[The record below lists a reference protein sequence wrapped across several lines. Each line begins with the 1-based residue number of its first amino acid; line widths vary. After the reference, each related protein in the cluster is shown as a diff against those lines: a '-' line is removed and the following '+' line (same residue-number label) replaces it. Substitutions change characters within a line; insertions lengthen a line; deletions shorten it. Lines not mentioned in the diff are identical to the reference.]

1 MIETDIN
8 CLKSSTLSV
17 NTFMKERNRPDN
29 NMPPSHN
36 GNVYGNKDEIDLI
49 ELILPLWRNK
59 FLIIVITTLTTAA
72 ALAYVSIKTPQYRI
86 TAQVKPSDSI
96 INIKGLPLNFLGIE
110 EVKGLIE
117 ASVTE
122 LYGQEESGDKRCP
135 QIKLTNP
142 RNSRQGIVTLFWPNR
157 EQGKAILIKVIGNVN
172 YRALNPGEGK
182 ISTLQIQQLKMED
195 SINTTLEKIQ
205 LVKVKR
211 KKVSLQI
218 RGEKEQVA
226 LVDVEARKL
235 KSEIDN
241 LLLTQ
246 RINEKK
252 LISLQEKLTVAKQ
265 AITEHENNSQKLED
279 DTNQIILL
287 RNQLLNS
294 SNDDKIQLLLLSNI
308 VQQNIAYMDT
318 IAQKITAIQNNLIS
332 YRLQKEQSVEEQ
344 EKLELKI
351 ASLKD
356 KIDRQISAK
365 KSIIEQK
372 IEELTLQASL
382 EIDSEIRSMEQQN
395 TLTQKFKER
404 LTLIDIVRPPFASLK
419 PAKPNKIKTVALAL
433 VSGLFLGIIIV
444 YLRHFWFSHHKKLSS
459 N

>member
-1 MIETDIN
+1 M
-8 CLKSSTLSV
+8 
-17 NTFMKERNRPDN
+17 
-29 NMPPSHN
+29 
-36 GNVYGNKDEIDLI
+36 
-49 ELILPLWRNK
+49 
-59 FLIIVITTLTTAA
+59 
-72 ALAYVSIKTPQYRI
+72 
-86 TAQVKPSDSI
+86 
-96 INIKGLPLNFLGIE
+96 
-110 EVKGLIE
+110 
-117 ASVTE
+117 
-122 LYGQEESGDKRCP
+122 
-135 QIKLTNP
+135 
-142 RNSRQGIVTLFWPNR
+142 
-157 EQGKAILIKVIGNVN
+157 IKVIGNVN